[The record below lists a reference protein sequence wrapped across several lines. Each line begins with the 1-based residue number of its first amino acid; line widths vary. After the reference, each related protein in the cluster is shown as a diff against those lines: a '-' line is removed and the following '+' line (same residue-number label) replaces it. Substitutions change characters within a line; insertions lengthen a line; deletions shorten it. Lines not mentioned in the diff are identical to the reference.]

1 MIIMAYKTINISPQ
15 TYDKL
20 VLYKHGNMTFD
31 EVLSRIMEMTDE
43 DVFYKEVLN
52 EHKKRM
58 KKIKAGQCVE
68 ADSLDEALKQ
78 V

>member
-1 MIIMAYKTINISPQ
+1 MITMAYKTINISPE

-20 VLYKHGNMTFD
+20 VLFKHGNMTFD
-31 EVLSRIMEMTDE
+31 EVLNKILDLTDE
-43 DVFYKEVLN
+43 DTFYKEVLK

>member
-1 MIIMAYKTINISPQ
+1 MITMAYKTINISPE

-20 VLYKHGNMTFD
+20 VLFKHGNMTFD
-31 EVLSRIMEMTDE
+31 EVLNRILEMTNE
-43 DVFYKEVLN
+43 DTFYKEVLK
-52 EHKKRM
+52 EHKKRI

-68 ADSLDEALKQ
+68 ADSLEEAIKQ